1 MTEALV
7 WAAAIIAITAN
18 IITGLAIRR
27 LRRECNEAK
36 AESDEYFERWLTA
49 NQKFY
54 AYEDDYPPRSQR
66 QAQRRSEIFQKDSS
80 L

>member
-1 MTEALV
+1 MTEAFV
-7 WAAAIIAITAN
+7 WAMAVIALTAN
-18 IITGLAIRR
+18 IITALAIRR
-27 LRRECNEAK
+27 IRRECNEAK
-36 AESDEYFERWLTA
+36 AESDEYFKLWLA
-49 NQKFY
+49 AYQKFH